1 MTDSDSPQIAPQ
13 TASQPTH
20 QTDSSPITRVL
31 LVRHGQSLA
40 NAGGIPADH
49 ITNPLTELGHEQAKS
64 FAESFPSEPTLFLVS
79 PFVRARQTSVPLVR
93 RFPAIPVEEWPIH
106 EFHYL
111 APERHNGTSEEQ
123 QVPHMDTYWQRG
135 DPTYFDG
142 PGAESFTAFMGRTRD
157 AMKRLARLNTGGC
170 IVMFTH
176 GFVMQA
182 FRLLSLFPA
191 ATDHQLMSNFRRFHF
206 VNFIDNTASIEFEV
220 VNGRLRMVGQQHLN
234 DFMLQGETSHV

>member
-206 VNFIDNTASIEFEV
+206 VNFIDNIASIEFEV

-234 DFMLQGETSHV
+234 DFMLQGETSHA